1 MRDIARLARDMAQKM
16 RDGAKALEDA
26 ALAIENAATLLEQSQ
41 APGISTGTFVPPAVP
56 LASPAPVVLV
66 ATGVAA
72 TNELRS
78 AYPNR
83 QLLLDDARRL
93 NFRYA
98 IAIDGTAAWP
108 GFGPANQYK
117 TNADG
122 SVTAD

>member
-1 MRDIARLARDMAQKM
+1 
-16 RDGAKALEDA
+16 
-26 ALAIENAATLLEQSQ
+26 
-41 APGISTGTFVPPAVP
+41 
-56 LASPAPVVLV
+56 VVLV

>member
-1 MRDIARLARDMAQKM
+1 MAQKM

-26 ALAIENAATLLEQSQ
+26 ALAIENAATLLEQGQ
-41 APGISTGTFVPPAVP
+41 APGISTGTFVPPTVP
-56 LASPAPVVLV
+56 LASPGPVVLV